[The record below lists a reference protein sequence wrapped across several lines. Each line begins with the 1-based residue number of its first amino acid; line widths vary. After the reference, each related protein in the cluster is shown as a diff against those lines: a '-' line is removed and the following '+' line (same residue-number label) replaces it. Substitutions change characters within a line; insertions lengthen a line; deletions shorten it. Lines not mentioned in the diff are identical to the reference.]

1 MIRAGPAEARRAGPK
16 DGAGSSDQAGR
27 RSAQSHGI
35 SRRPRRHLGLAARV
49 TTTFALGAL
58 VLSGALASIT
68 YFSVRS
74 SLISQEKS
82 SLAHEAIANAEAVKA
97 QIEVAHPYIPSA
109 LASVNGARGAESIL
123 EEADEWYPSSAS
135 VGENDVPSKLRLLVS
150 NDHLAEQ
157 VVEVAGAPVLIVGVP
172 FRTPA
177 EHVAYFQIFNISQL
191 AGTLRTLL
199 GALILA
205 AGVTTLGG
213 AIVGRWGARRALR
226 PLRQTA
232 QAALSIAGGQLDTRL
247 ESDAYSDLAVL
258 TSAFN
263 KMADGLQERIER
275 EARFTSDVNHEL
287 RSPLTT
293 VATALS
299 VLEGRRQELPERAQ
313 KALDLLSAE
322 VRRFRRLVDDLLE
335 ISRLDAGLGDVNREE
350 VSLGPLVEHTVA
362 ATPHPVLIDIP
373 PTVGERRV
381 VVDKLRFERVM
392 ANLLENADR
401 YAGGATRV
409 VADADDR
416 WARVAVEDRGP
427 GVPPEERV
435 RIFDR
440 FSRGTSGR
448 RRGAG
453 DGTGLGLAIVAEHAR
468 LLGGR
473 VWVETNG
480 TRGARFVVQLPV
492 QPVSEPESN
501 GPAPRRTARKPV
513 SMRSTSR
520 QAAAADPP
528 SARPEARE
536 PEGREATGREAT
548 GRDPARRQ
556 PEGREATGREPAG
569 QD

>member
-1 MIRAGPAEARRAGPK
+1 MIGTGARENGSASPPAGAGGPHPSGGKAGP
-16 DGAGSSDQAGR
+16 
-27 RSAQSHGI
+27 SHRTR
-35 SRRPRRHLGLAARV
+35 RRPRRHLGLAARV

-74 SLISQEKS
+74 SLISQEES
-82 SLAHEAIANAEAVKA
+82 TLAHEAIANAEAVKA
-97 QIEVAHPYIPSA
+97 QIEVHDPYIPSA

-123 EEADEWYPSSAS
+123 EEANEWYPSS
-135 VGENDVPSKLRLLVS
+135 PSGVSESDIPAKLSELVRS
-150 NDHLAEQ
+150 GHLAEQ
-157 VVEVAGAPVLIVGVP
+157 LIDLGGTPVLIVGVP
-172 FRTPA
+172 FLHTA
-177 EHVAYFQIFNISQL
+177 TEHVAYFQIFDMSEV
-191 AGTLRTLL
+191 AGTLSTLL

-205 AGVTTLGG
+205 AVVTTLLG

-232 QAALSIAGGQLDTRL
+232 RAALSIAGGQLDTRL

-263 KMADGLQERIER
+263 KMADGLQDRIER
-275 EARFTSDVNHEL
+275 EAHFTSDVNHEL

-299 VLEGRRQELPERAQ
+299 VLEARRQELPERAQ

-322 VRRFRRLVDDLLE
+322 VKRFRRLVDDLLE
-335 ISRLDAGLGDVNREE
+335 ISRLDAGLGEMNREE
-350 VSLGPLVEHTVA
+350 VSLGPLVEHAVA
-362 ATPHPVLIDIP
+362 ATRHHVLIDVSP
-373 PTVGERRV
+373 DVAERRV
-381 VVDKLRFERVM
+381 MADKLRFERVV
-392 ANLLENADR
+392 ANLLENAER

-409 VADADDR
+409 VVEADGP

-427 GVPPEERV
+427 GVAPEERE

-473 VWVETNG
+473 VWVEPNG
-480 TRGARFVVQLPV
+480 SRGARFVVELPV
-492 QPVSEPESN
+492 QPLPEPEASETPPRRPPPRKAAK
-501 GPAPRRTARKPV
+501 PAP
-513 SMRSTSR
+513 
-520 QAAAADPP
+520 
-528 SARPEARE
+528 ARPAGGQPLSSEVAS
-536 PEGREATGREAT
+536 PGSAPPQPA
-548 GRDPARRQ
+548 GRDR
-556 PEGREATGREPAG
+556 
-569 QD
+569 